1 MLYYAV
7 FSQYCFTLFRFQ
19 VRPPT
24 FFQRCR
30 DQHWY
35 ISQLLT
41 VQNQYI
47 TQINE
52 LKEVCMNVWDHI
64 QYLLVELYFRI
75 ILCLC
80 LRTVGR
86 LHWILELIL
95 RIEEQPLY
103 IQEITCMQTENDF
116 NVLFFLKEINATYW
130 DNHIVSVSSI

>member
-7 FSQYCFTLFRFQ
+7 FSQYCFTLCRFQ

-52 LKEVCMNVWDHI
+52 LKEVCMNV
-64 QYLLVELYFRI
+64 
-75 ILCLC
+75 
-80 LRTVGR
+80 
-86 LHWILELIL
+86 
-95 RIEEQPLY
+95 
-103 IQEITCMQTENDF
+103 
-116 NVLFFLKEINATYW
+116 
-130 DNHIVSVSSI
+130 

>member
-1 MLYYAV
+1 MIYQSITKVIPKDIMLYYTIF
-7 FSQYCFTLFRFQ
+7 FSVMCNFLFRFQ

-52 LKEVCMNVWDHI
+52 LKEVCMYDCMRSCTAFI
-64 QYLLVELYFRI
+64 KI
-75 ILCLC
+75 IIFPNFF
-80 LRTVGR
+80 V
-86 LHWILELIL
+86 
-95 RIEEQPLY
+95 
-103 IQEITCMQTENDF
+103 F
-116 NVLFFLKEINATYW
+116 VLK
-130 DNHIVSVSSI
+130 D

>member
-1 MLYYAV
+1 
-7 FSQYCFTLFRFQ
+7 

-52 LKEVCMNVWDHI
+52 LKEVCMYV
-64 QYLLVELYFRI
+64 
-75 ILCLC
+75 C
-80 LRTVGR
+80 LRSYT
-86 LHWILELIL
+86 IFIN
-95 RIEEQPLY
+95 RI
-103 IQEITCMQTENDF
+103 MFHNF
-116 NVLFFLKEINATYW
+116 FVFVLKDCGKIALNSGV
-130 DNHIVSVSSI
+130 DSDD